1 MLNNLILI
9 LSFTLTTFVGAIILY
24 PLYIKLLRKL
34 KAGKTIRS
42 DSATWDKAVIFSK
55 LHEHKAGTPTMWWGL
70 FLLMMIGMVWI
81 SRISQKLWW
90 TNYHLRNRQETY
102 IILFWFF
109 SMWLI
114 WLIDDIL
121 NILNVWKVKWLNMRA
136 KMLGLI
142 LFSWWISYWFYHVL
156 WIDYINL
163 APIFSN
169 VIHLWRWFPVLTFIA
184 TIFIVNAVNI
194 TDWLDWLAGWLN
206 IFVLITFA
214 VALFISQRYLATT
227 VLWICISTLVAFMF
241 STSTQPKFLW
251 EIAELLHYDD

>member
-9 LSFTLTTFVGAIILY
+9 LSFTLATFVGAMILY
-24 PLYIKLLRKL
+24 PLYIKLLKKL

-42 DSATWDKAVIFSK
+42 NTATWDKAVIFSK
-55 LHEHKAGTPTMWWGL
+55 LHEHKAWTPTMGWGL
-70 FLLMMIGMVWI
+70 FLLMMVVMVGL
-81 SRISQKLWW
+81 SRVSQKLWW
-90 TNYHLRNRQETY
+90 TNYHLWNRQETY

-114 WLIDDIL
+114 GLIDDIL

-142 LFSWWISYWFYHVL
+142 LFSGWISYWFYHVL

-163 APIFSN
+163 APLFPN
-169 VIHLWRWFPVLTFIA
+169 VIHLWRWFPILTFIA

-194 TDWLDWLAGWLN
+194 TDWLDW
-206 IFVLITFA
+206 
-214 VALFISQRYLATT
+214 
-227 VLWICISTLVAFMF
+227 
-241 STSTQPKFLW
+241 
-251 EIAELLHYDD
+251 